1 MTRLPVNLTLNIK
14 ADGMIYD
21 DTENPSSTPL
31 LQVMEGMA
39 LKNKQ
44 QFTLGNY
51 HVQKN
56 GCVIDGKNNHIFL
69 RLL

>member
-1 MTRLPVNLTLNIK
+1 MAKWK
-14 ADGMIYD
+14 AWEA
-21 DTENPSSTPL
+21 DTPQCTHCGTPL
-31 LQVMEGMA
+31 LQVMDGMA
-39 LKNKQ
+39 IKNKQ